1 MCYGVKA
8 DIFEYESKSEQKPRF
23 LQIYQDSTLKFNSK
37 IDGLLMA
44 DLIPSKL
51 YGGGRES
58 SELNIIVRSL
68 VMISN

>member
-1 MCYGVKA
+1 MWCIRDCYGVKA

-44 DLIPSKL
+44 DLILIKL
-51 YGGGRES
+51 
-58 SELNIIVRSL
+58 
-68 VMISN
+68 